1 MNKNFHSVNN
11 QKKKNIKPKANHVNI
26 NLTNNFNNLYQQ
38 PKTQLANKMKEINY
52 KYNKNCSSNINL
64 KKYSPGKPIQKKSN
78 DYTNNKRL
86 EAQKRKNINNIQEQL
101 KSYLLKVNNAKNNI
115 NLNKAKKI
123 GNKST
128 YKNNGLINLDNNI
141 NKNKN
146 IVSRNREGENSNI
159 NADKNTT
166 KKNNTMMQN
175 KKKHHININININ
188 NQQNII
194 LNKLANGLN
203 NNSFNICSVRSSDQ
217 KEVNNNKMEK
227 KNKNIGN
234 YFI

>member
-1 MNKNFHSVNN
+1 M
-11 QKKKNIKPKANHVNI
+11 KANNI
-26 NLTNNFNNLYQQ
+26 
-38 PKTQLANKMKEINY
+38 
-52 KYNKNCSSNINL
+52 
-64 KKYSPGKPIQKKSN
+64 
-78 DYTNNKRL
+78 
-86 EAQKRKNINNIQEQL
+86 
-101 KSYLLKVNNAKNNI
+101 KNNI
-115 NLNKAKKI
+115 NINKAKKI

-128 YKNNGLINLDNNI
+128 YKNNAIMNVESNI

-146 IVSRNREGENSNI
+146 VVSRNREGENSNI